1 MQTNPLQGLISL
13 IEKRYCLEVVNSH
26 YILVDDK
33 FDRYNIMLEIRF
45 KADMYQKFLE
55 IYAGKTS
62 FNHVAWSVYKDTVQ
76 FNAEV
81 GNNILLIL
89 DSLLYS

>member
-1 MQTNPLQGLISL
+1 MKINPLQGLISL
-13 IEKRYCLEVVNSH
+13 IETRYSLEVVNSH

-33 FDRYNIMLEIRF
+33 FDLYNVMLEVRF
-45 KADMYQKFLE
+45 QPEIHQKFSEL
-55 IYAGKTS
+55 YAGKTS
-62 FNHVAWSVYKDTVQ
+62 FNHVAWSSYQDTVQ
-76 FNAEV
+76 FHAEV